1 MYDNLNLFLADAYG
15 YDYDSFYDENGE
27 LTDEY
32 YVYLCEQ
39 YGGEE
44 DVPFCDGRNYNG
56 MYGQEGEGE
65 EEEDEDSEWYQDP
78 DFDQWDNEAE
88 DLMEE
93 GNAWKNFGDDA
104 FAVKTGAALSALVV
118 ASLL

>member
-1 MYDNLNLFLADAYG
+1 MLSD
-15 YDYDSFYDENGE
+15 DYYIEVCE
-27 LTDEY
+27 LY
-32 YVYLCEQ
+32 
-39 YGGEE
+39 GEE
-44 DVPFCDGRNYNG
+44 EDIPFCDEDGNYNG

-65 EEEDEDSEWYQDP
+65 EEGEEEEDEDSEWYQDT

-118 ASLL
+118 ASLF

>member
-1 MYDNLNLFLADAYG
+1 MLSD
-15 YDYDSFYDENGE
+15 DYYIEVCE
-27 LTDEY
+27 LY
-32 YVYLCEQ
+32 
-39 YGGEE
+39 GEE
-44 DVPFCDGRNYNG
+44 EELPFCDGTNYNG

-65 EEEDEDSEWYQDP
+65 EEADEDSEWYQDT

-118 ASLL
+118 ASLF

>member
-1 MYDNLNLFLADAYG
+1 MYDNFDLFLADAYG

-65 EEEDEDSEWYQDP
+65 EEEDEDSEY
-78 DFDQWDNEAE
+78 NEAE

-93 GNAWKNFGDDA
+93 GNAWRNFGDDA

>member
-1 MYDNLNLFLADAYG
+1 MAVYKYFVEYCEIWG
-15 YDYDSFYDENGE
+15 EDEE
-27 LTDEY
+27 LI
-32 YVYLCEQ
+32 
-39 YGGEE
+39 
-44 DVPFCDGRNYNG
+44 FCDGRNYNG
-56 MYGQEGEGE
+56 YMYGQEEEGE
-65 EEEDEDSEWYQDP
+65 EEVDEDSEWYQDT

-93 GNAWKNFGDDA
+93 GNAWRNFGDDA